1 MDNTPTLSTM
11 NIIYQL
17 NVEMN
22 ELINMQTLLPHLNSY
37 LILTRDE
44 RSYLRNELNSP
55 TGKVTYLLGLLES
68 KGDETVKNFLQALK
82 KADEHTGHVKLCSL
96 LKEKGIEV

>member
-1 MDNTPTLSTM
+1 MDNAPTLSTM

-17 NVEMN
+17 NVKMN

-44 RSYLRNELNSP
+44 RFYLSSELNSP
-55 TGKVTYLLGLLES
+55 TSKVTYLLGLLES
-68 KGDETVKNFLQALK
+68 KGDETVKKFLQALK
-82 KADEHTGHVKLCSL
+82 EASEHTGHVKLCSL
-96 LKEKGIEV
+96 LREKGIKV